1 MTSGFKLEYKD
12 LKNLLAVLDQVL
24 GPRFSAFLTILC
36 CQAVAVGIKS
46 YPMKRKQK
54 ETVICQICKEQKRL
68 SEVLPGELVRDSIVK
83 TIRKRYP
90 DWSLSGFIC
99 LSDLNHFRAEYIQ
112 DILRAEKGELSALE
126 LAVVRSLKEQEIL
139 SEDVNAAFERQL
151 TLGER
156 LADKVAEFGGS
167 WRFITIFTTIIMVW
181 ITVNSVALF
190 WRPFDPYP
198 YILLNLVLSC
208 LAAVQAPIIMM
219 SQNRQESKD
228 RLRAEYDYRVNLK
241 AELEIRHLHAKIDQL
256 MTSQWQRLEEIQ
268 QIQME
273 LMEELVRATRERGS

>member
-1 MTSGFKLEYKD
+1 
-12 LKNLLAVLDQVL
+12 
-24 GPRFSAFLTILC
+24 
-36 CQAVAVGIKS
+36 
-46 YPMKRKQK
+46 MKRKQK

-83 TIRKRYP
+83 TIRKKYP
-90 DWSLSGFIC
+90 DWSPSGFIC